1 MKRQFKLLFR
11 TPRFMIGFV
20 ILALILGFIAIY
32 PLFDTDDPLDMI
44 SLSFRKPGTT
54 AMNGKVMYLGSD
66 NFGRDVLLNLVYGT
80 RTSLYVGLV
89 GGLTMTAIGLT
100 LGLTAGY
107 LGGVVDNIITSITN
121 CFIVIPSFVILI
133 LISVSLTTRSSTIT
147 SIIVGL
153 TGWPWMARAV
163 RAQTT
168 SLRRRDHV
176 NIARITGYGTARII
190 LTEILPYVASYVMM
204 AFILAIANCILQE
217 ASLAMLGLGPSNTIS
232 LGTLMNWALL
242 YTAPSTQR
250 STVFVPCSLVI
261 SLITFSLYMMNSG
274 MDEVFNPKI
283 RR

>member
-1 MKRQFKLLFR
+1 
-11 TPRFMIGFV
+11 
-20 ILALILGFIAIY
+20 
-32 PLFDTDDPLDMI
+32 
-44 SLSFRKPGTT
+44 
-54 AMNGKVMYLGSD
+54 MYLGSD

-190 LTEILPYVASYVMM
+190 LTEILPYVAS
-204 AFILAIANCILQE
+204 
-217 ASLAMLGLGPSNTIS
+217 
-232 LGTLMNWALL
+232 
-242 YTAPSTQR
+242 
-250 STVFVPCSLVI
+250 
-261 SLITFSLYMMNSG
+261 
-274 MDEVFNPKI
+274 
-283 RR
+283 